1 MSSIDVYLPPM
12 FRHLT
17 GAGAA
22 VRVSGTTVG
31 ETIIDLIRQ
40 YPELKQYL
48 LAGDGGIKH
57 GISVFLNG
65 ESAAPDDLSRP
76 VKDGDELHIAQLV
89 LGG

>member
-1 MSSIDVYLPPM
+1 MSNIEVHLPPM
-12 FRHLT
+12 FRHVT
-17 GAGAA
+17 DSGAT
-22 VRVSGTTVG
+22 VSVSGTTVG
-31 ETIIDLIRQ
+31 EVVRELVRT
-40 YPELKQYL
+40 YPQLGPYL

-65 ESAAPDDLSRP
+65 ESAYPDELSHA